1 MIVRTMDKRLAVLR
15 VLRRDADEE
24 IYVCRDLNEPEG
36 ELSTLAR
43 FRNPALNRYLLPM
56 LARQQENPAFEDFL
70 GLFSQDGDLYARFRY
85 SEAPFLSQRL
95 EEGDFSLEERL
106 VIGGNLLERMTL
118 LNMPAPIQFEALR
131 ERNVTVDDSLQVRF
145 NYVLESMTACYN
157 VDMGFVC
164 VRVGELL
171 RVLFDPELSAQG
183 VPELERY
190 LQDLDLAKYDSYLE
204 LYRAYN
210 DVRAALRGRAP
221 EGKVEPNT
229 RLFRLWRR
237 VKELRRFV
245 KPVLGGLVLV
255 AAFCY
260 LVYTLLVPATPT
272 EAPVRFDAIGT
283 VQIQS
288 AQTPGT

>member
-1 MIVRTMDKRLAVLR
+1 MIVRTMDQRFAVLR
-15 VLRRDADEE
+15 VLRRGADEE
-24 IYVCRDLNEPEG
+24 IYVCRDLNDPQG
-36 ELSTLAR
+36 ELCTLAR
-43 FRNPALNRYLLPM
+43 FHNPALNRYLLPM

-70 GLFSQDGDLYARFRY
+70 GLFSRDGDLYARFRY

-95 EEGDFSLEERL
+95 EAGDFGFEERL

-118 LNMPAPIQFEALR
+118 LNMPVPLQFEALR

-171 RVLFDPELSAQG
+171 RVLFDPELSARG
-183 VPELERY
+183 VPELEA
-190 LQDLDLAKYDSYLE
+190 LLEDLDLARYGSYLE
-204 LYRAYN
+204 LYRAY
-210 DVRAALRGRAP
+210 DGVRAALRGRVQN
-221 EGKVEPNT
+221 GRVEPDT
-229 RLFRLWRR
+229 WLFRLWGHI
-237 VKELRRFV
+237 KELRRFV

-260 LVYTLLVPATPT
+260 LVYTLLVPARPAGT
-272 EAPVRFDAIGT
+272 PVRFDQIGT

-288 AQTPGT
+288 ARTPGS